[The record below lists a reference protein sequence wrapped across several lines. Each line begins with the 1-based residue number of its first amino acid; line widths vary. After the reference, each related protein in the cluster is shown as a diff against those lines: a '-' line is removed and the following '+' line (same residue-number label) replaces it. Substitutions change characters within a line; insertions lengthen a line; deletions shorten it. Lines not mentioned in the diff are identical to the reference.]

1 MMESNEMMQ
10 TGMVSRPQEEEGIQL
25 GDLLRRCLARWWW
38 FAVSLVVCL
47 AVAALYI
54 LRTTP
59 EYSTSAELQIKSD
72 SKGSSIPGDMG
83 DFSNMGFLTMKSN
96 VNNELRAFQSPDLM
110 SEVVERLRLHMN
122 YTVEGL
128 FHPTVLY
135 GSSLPFEAK
144 FLDVEENVSAGM
156 TVTPSRDGSLSVGL
170 FRLKGKKVAGGPVH
184 GSMGDTLV
192 TPVGRVTL
200 WANKNYTPAPA
211 SSGRDT
217 SVVKAVMVRKSGMRA
232 VTQSYLRGLQ
242 VSLADKRAD
251 VITLGIK
258 DVSTQRSQ
266 DVLNTL
272 IAVYNENWVKDKNQV
287 ANATS
292 VFINDRL
299 RVIESELAG
308 VDSDISTYKSE
319 NMIPDVESAAKMYM
333 ERSTVISQQ
342 MQDVGNQLY
351 MARYI
356 RDYIN
361 NEANRFQ
368 PLPANMGLTS
378 QTVEGG
384 ITEYNTKLLQ
394 RNNLVANSG
403 ESNVLVKDMDQA
415 LASMRGAV
423 LRSVENE
430 IMALQTRYDNLE
442 GTSRQ
447 NTARIAANPNQA
459 KRLLSVERQQAVKQ
473 SLYLFLLQKREENE
487 LSQAF
492 TAYNTRI
499 LKHPISGILPVAPQ
513 SAKILLVALLLGLAL
528 PIGIIYVLAVS
539 DTKIRSRKD
548 LQGLTLPFLGEIP
561 QSGAKSG
568 RGLLRKGAI
577 DENLIVVRQGSRNV
591 VNEAFRVMRTN
602 LEFMTADSK
611 RNVIAVTSFNPG
623 SGKSFMTKNLAVCLA
638 IKGRRVL
645 MIDGD
650 LRHASLS
657 TFVGSPKRGLSDY
670 LTGRVADV
678 KEVVVPSPEYPTLD
692 TIPVGTIP
700 PNPAELIAD
709 PRMAKAVEELRASY
723 DYVFIDCP
731 PINIVTDAR
740 IINRLVD
747 RTVFVVRAGLLEKA
761 MVPEL
766 EALYKSGDY
775 TSLCYAL
782 NGTTS
787 GDGYYGRYGTYGHY
801 GHYGYYGHKGGSYY
815 GSDKDS

>member
-1 MMESNEMMQ
+1 MEINDMTQ
-10 TGMVSRPQEEEGIQL
+10 AGTVSRPQDEDGIRL
-25 GDLLRRCLARWWW
+25 GDLLRRCLSRWWW
-38 FAVSLVVCL
+38 FAASLAVCL
-47 AVAALYI
+47 AAAALYI

-83 DFSNMGFLTMKSN
+83 DFSNMGLLTMKSN

-110 SEVVERLRLHMN
+110 AEVAGRLRLHMN

-135 GSSLPFEAK
+135 GPSLPFEAE
-144 FLDVEENVSAGM
+144 FLDVEGNVSAGM
-156 TVTPSRDGSLSVGL
+156 TVTPSRDGSLSLGS
-170 FRLKGKKVAGGPVH
+170 FRLKGRKVAGGPVR
-184 GSMGDTLV
+184 GSLGDTLA

-200 WANKNYTPAPA
+200 WANGNHTPAPA
-211 SSGRDT
+211 SSGRD
-217 SVVKAVMVRKSGMRA
+217 SSALKAVTVRKSGMRA
-232 VTQSYLRGLQ
+232 VTQAYLRGLQ
-242 VSLADKRAD
+242 VALADKRAD

-258 DVSTQRSQ
+258 DVSTQRAQ

-299 RVIESELAG
+299 RVIEGELAG

-333 ERSTVISQQ
+333 ERGTVISQQ
-342 MQDVGNQLY
+342 MQEVGNQLH

-361 NEANRFQ
+361 DEANRFQ
-368 PLPANMGLTS
+368 PLPANMGLDS
-378 QTVEGG
+378 RTVETG
-384 ITEYNTKLLQ
+384 ITEYNLQ

-403 ESNVLVKDMDQA
+403 ESNVLVRDMDQA

-430 IMALQTRYDNLE
+430 ITALQTRYDSLE

-513 SAKILLVALLLGLAL
+513 SARILLAALLLGLAL
-528 PIGIIYVLAVS
+528 PVGVIYVLAVS

-561 QSGAKSG
+561 LSGGARAG
-568 RGLLRKGAI
+568 RGLLRRGAI
-577 DENLIVVRQGSRNV
+577 DENLIVVRRGSRNV

-602 LEFMTADSK
+602 LEFMTADSG

-638 IKGRRVL
+638 VKGRRVL
-645 MIDGD
+645 MVDGD

-657 TFVGSPKRGLSDY
+657 TFVGSPKSGLSDY
-670 LTGRVADV
+670 LAGRVDDV
-678 KEVVVPSPEYPTLD
+678 RDVVVTSPEYPTLD
-692 TIPVGTIP
+692 TVPVGTIP

-709 PRMAKAVEELRASY
+709 PRMAGAVEALRGSY

-740 IINRLVD
+740 IVNRLVD

-766 EALYKSGDY
+766 EALYKSGEY
-775 TSLCYAL
+775 TGLCYAL
-782 NGTTS
+782 NGTAS
-787 GDGYYGRYGTYGHY
+787 GEGYYGRYGTYGT
-801 GHYGYYGHKGGSYY
+801 YGYYGHKAGSYY
-815 GSDKDS
+815 GSDKDNG

>member
-1 MMESNEMMQ
+1 
-10 TGMVSRPQEEEGIQL
+10 
-25 GDLLRRCLARWWW
+25 
-38 FAVSLVVCL
+38 
-47 AVAALYI
+47 
-54 LRTTP
+54 
-59 EYSTSAELQIKSD
+59 
-72 SKGSSIPGDMG
+72 
-83 DFSNMGFLTMKSN
+83 
-96 VNNELRAFQSPDLM
+96 
-110 SEVVERLRLHMN
+110 
-122 YTVEGL
+122 
-128 FHPTVLY
+128 
-135 GSSLPFEAK
+135 
-144 FLDVEENVSAGM
+144 
-156 TVTPSRDGSLSVGL
+156 
-170 FRLKGKKVAGGPVH
+170 
-184 GSMGDTLV
+184 
-192 TPVGRVTL
+192 
-200 WANKNYTPAPA
+200 
-211 SSGRDT
+211 
-217 SVVKAVMVRKSGMRA
+217 
-232 VTQSYLRGLQ
+232 
-242 VSLADKRAD
+242 
-251 VITLGIK
+251 
-258 DVSTQRSQ
+258 
-266 DVLNTL
+266 
-272 IAVYNENWVKDKNQV
+272 
-287 ANATS
+287 
-292 VFINDRL
+292 
-299 RVIESELAG
+299 
-308 VDSDISTYKSE
+308 
-319 NMIPDVESAAKMYM
+319 MYM

-361 NEANRFQ
+361 NDANRFQ

-568 RGLLRKGAI
+568 RGILRKGAI

-815 GSDKDS
+815 GSDKDGK